1 VDHGREFLFSTLRA
15 PFYARKV
22 LFSMRRA
29 TLFFCTV
36 VLGMWVSAGSHAADG
51 TPNTA
56 NTRAKP
62 GFEFQAPLGL
72 LRRLLPAQTDSFVLE
87 WIPADQGRD
96 VFEIGSRGDK
106 IVLRGN
112 NGVAIASALNWY
124 LKYYCHCHVSLK
136 ARQLNVP
143 KPLPRVQPTVRQ
155 LSRDRYRY
163 FLNYC
168 CFGYSLPWYDW
179 EQWERLIDWM
189 ALNGVNAPLSVTGQ
203 EAVWLAAG
211 ERLGFTEADLRLFL
225 AGPPYLPFG
234 WMGCLDGWGGPLP
247 KDWISRH
254 AELQRRILERE
265 RALGMAPVLQGFT
278 GHVPPAITNRFS
290 NARLHTVHWAEWDT
304 LLLDPLDPL
313 FERFAATFL
322 SEQQRLFGTDHL
334 YAADTFI
341 EMTPPSG
348 DTNFLA
354 ATARAIYQGLA
365 KTDPAAVWVLQ
376 GWTFFNQAQFW
387 TQPRIEAFLGAV
399 PDARMLVLD
408 LFCDVTPVWNRTRAF
423 CGKPWVWCAL
433 QNFGDCVYLG
443 GALNRIQADLPAAR
457 RDPLGKE
464 LSGIGF
470 VNEGLDYNPV
480 VFDFLFEQA
489 WRSEPVDLEAWIRD
503 YRLRTLGSDNA
514 NAKAAWGILL
524 ETVFSGQHQVT
535 AAYTRPPSL
544 HPAAD
549 PPYSNERLRDAWH
562 YLLDA
567 APAAHGSDAYRF
579 ELASVTRQVLG
590 NYTADLQRA
599 AVAAWRAG
607 DRPALKMAA
616 QRMLELIRDLDEL
629 LATRSEYLLGCWLE
643 DARRWGGN
651 PEERD
656 RLEWNARRVIT
667 VWGDQPLIRDY
678 ARREWSGMLMGFYLK
693 RWESFFEALDKAIV
707 TGVAFNE
714 KAFDLELLD
723 WERHWAD
730 QHERYPTKPQGD
742 TWEVSR
748 RLWHKYR

>member
-1 VDHGREFLFSTLRA
+1 
-15 PFYARKV
+15 
-22 LFSMRRA
+22 MRRYILLVCAIVTGLFASIGGRAA
-29 TLFFCTV
+29 TLTPTP
-36 VLGMWVSAGSHAADG
+36 AGSPGASAFKPEAA
-51 TPNTA
+51 
-56 NTRAKP
+56 R
-62 GFEFQAPLGL
+62 ELV
-72 LRRLLPAQTDSFVLE
+72 RRLLPARADAFVLE

-96 VFEIGSRGDK
+96 VFEIESRDGK

-112 NGVAIASALNWY
+112 HGVAIASALNWY

-136 ARQLNVP
+136 ARQLNLP
-143 KPLPRVQPTVRQ
+143 HPLPPVQPAVRQ
-155 LSRDRYRY
+155 VSRDRYRY

-179 EQWERLIDWM
+179 KQWERLIDWM
-189 ALNGVNAPLSVTGQ
+189 ALNGVNAPLAVTGQ

-211 ERLGFTEADLRLFL
+211 QRLGFAEADLRPFL

-247 KDWISRH
+247 KDWVGRH
-254 AELQRRILERE
+254 AELQRQILARE
-265 RALGMAPVLQGFT
+265 RALGMTPVLQGFT
-278 GHVPPAITNRFS
+278 GHVPPATTNRFS
-290 NARLHTVHWAEWDT
+290 GARLHTVRWAEWDT

-313 FERFAATFL
+313 FDRFAAAFL

-354 ATARAIYQGLA
+354 ATARAIYQGMA
-365 KTDPAAVWVLQ
+365 GTDPAAVWVLQ
-376 GWTFFNQAQFW
+376 GWTFHNQAQFW

-443 GALNRIQADLPAAR
+443 GALNRLEADLPAAR
-457 RDPLGKE
+457 RDPLGRQ

-480 VFDFLFEQA
+480 VFDYLFEQA
-489 WRSEPVDLEAWIRD
+489 WRAEPVNLEAWLRD
-503 YRLRTLGSDNA
+503 YSRRTLGADNA
-514 NAKAAWGILL
+514 NAQAAWAILR
-524 ETVFSGQHQVT
+524 ETVFTGQHQVT
-535 AAYTRPPSL
+535 SAYTLAPSL
-544 HPAAD
+544 QPVAD
-549 PPYSNERLRDAWH
+549 PPYSNERLRVAWH
-562 YLLDA
+562 HLLDA
-567 APAAHGSDAYRF
+567 APAARGSDAYRF

-590 NYTADLQRA
+590 NHSAHLQRA
-599 AVAAWRAG
+599 VLAAWRAK
-607 DRPALKMAA
+607 DRAA
-616 QRMLELIRDLDEL
+616 FQLAARRMTELIRDVDEL
-629 LATRSEYLLGCWLE
+629 LATRPEYLLGRWLE
-643 DARRWGGN
+643 DARRWGRN
-651 PEERD
+651 PAERD

-678 ARREWSGMLMGFYLK
+678 ARREWSGMLTGFYLE
-693 RWESFFEALDKAIV
+693 RWEKFHRALDAALA
-707 TGVAFNE
+707 TGAAFDE
-714 KAFDLELLD
+714 KAFDLDLLA
-723 WERHWAD
+723 WEKHWAD
-730 QHERYPTKPQGD
+730 PRERYPTQPRGD
-742 TWEVSR
+742 TVEISR
-748 RLWHKYR
+748 RLWNKYR